1 MVSFFDSL
9 LSIFLVPL
17 LIPYFMIY
25 FRWLLPFCLMVLLAA
40 CSSEPP
46 YVPAAERE
54 EKGSG
59 DQNQGEKPS
68 EEENGNSGSNGSNGN
83 NGNDGESGDE
93 GMTVIGGHR
102 GVDLGLSV
110 YWGAAN
116 LDRGNV
122 GADGN
127 PFAPGSLFKW
137 GAIAPVSSSEAATSF
152 PEVSVDTDIAGSG
165 FDAATALW
173 GGSWRMPT
181 RAEMEELVSSC
192 EIEWED
198 GGYRFTATNGESIYL
213 PTAGYCDLLPDN
225 PAVYDLLYISRRG
238 YYRVSTGS
246 VCLML
251 DREEGSPALITV
263 PPYAACSIRPV
274 SPR

>member
-17 LIPYFMIY
+17 LIPYLMIS

-68 EEENGNSGSNGSNGN
+68 EEENGNSGSNGN
-83 NGNDGESGDE
+83 NGNDGSDGDE
-93 GMTVIGGHR
+93 GTTVIGGHR

-110 YWGAAN
+110 FWGAAN
-116 LDRGNV
+116 LDGGNV
-122 GADGN
+122 GDDGN

-137 GAIAPVSSSEAATSF
+137 GAVAPVTSSEAVTSF
-152 PEVSVDTDIAGSG
+152 PEVAVDTDIAGSG

-181 RAEMEELVSSC
+181 LAEMEELVSSC
-192 EIEWED
+192 EIEWEN
-198 GGYRFTATNGESIYL
+198 GGCRFTAPNGESIYL

-225 PAVYDLLYISRRG
+225 PAVYDLQYISRRG

-251 DREEGSPALITV
+251 DREEGSPALTTV